1 MSGRHLR
8 APRSNPPAETTRPS
22 GAITI
27 STGGI
32 GVEGI
37 SAPLIDP
44 LVSETVT
51 SIVAVPSSSTV
62 TTFQLTTCVMSMEN
76 GWSPI
81 SSDEI

>member
-1 MSGRHLR
+1 
-8 APRSNPPAETTRPS
+8 
-22 GAITI
+22 
-27 STGGI
+27 
-32 GVEGI
+32 VEGI

-62 TTFQLTTCVMSMEN
+62 TTFQLTTCVMSMEK

-81 SSDEI
+81 SPDEI